1 MPKEQFLIAPTEQF
15 LHFLNDLQNS
25 GFRGEIAPHQADRL
39 IASTDN
45 SVYQLLPQGV
55 LYPKHEEDL
64 KAIFTLAA
72 KAQFNDVYFAPRG
85 GGTGTN
91 GQSLTD
97 GLVIDCSRYLINI
110 LEIDLDAGWVKVQAG
125 VVRDQLNDYL
135 RPFGVFFAP
144 TLSTSNRATLGG
156 MANTDACGQGSRI
169 YGRTSNHVLALNL
182 VLANGKQITTEAISS
197 EALNLKIAAG
207 GALYHRKPK
216 PPPIKA
222 IQNTNNSPVPGT

>member
-1 MPKEQFLIAPTEQF
+1 MPREQFLIEPEKQF
-15 LHFLNDLQNS
+15 VNFLNSLHQSNFAGDISPN
-25 GFRGEIAPHQADRL
+25 QADRL

-55 LYPKHEEDL
+55 LYPKHEADL
-64 KAIFTLAA
+64 KAILTLAA
-72 KAQFNDVYFAPRG
+72 QKEFNDIYFSPRG

-97 GLVIDCSRYLINI
+97 GLVIDCSRHLTHI
-110 LEIDLDAGWVKVQAG
+110 LDIDLAAGWVKVQGG

-135 RPFGVFFAP
+135 RPMGVFFAP

-182 VLANGKQITTEAISS
+182 ILANGQQVTTQALSI
-197 EALNLKIAAG
+197 EALRLKIESG
-207 GALYHRKPK
+207 GQEAQLGPGRH
-216 PPPIKA
+216 KA
-222 IQNTNNSPVPGT
+222 VGDVGQLA